1 MLSKVFLVPPSSQQP
16 PLKLN
21 NRYAFLL
28 LENSSAVVPL
38 YCASNLLEPSLTFLH
53 DFYLGRSSH
62 SGIDKAAS
70 STTDSGYT
78 EQTEGSNGSTCWSSS
93 SLVDNRSGSTSQ
105 NSFGSFSL
113 AIPRIPSARKA
124 VSDSLLNNK
133 PSEGCGNRKVR
144 LAVALLF
151 LPSNDHQSQDMF
163 VIFEFTLSYN
173 RHKLTVYYCCFF
185 RSVRDIIFEQFSLMD
200 HFVQRLQYGVLR
212 AYASRNHFL
221 TFIHEALFTFEKDL
235 MNIISGLTK
244 TDYPVY
250 LSLSNP
256 QSKSSQVAQTFMT
269 NWESIIKE
277 TDTKMTRL

>member
-1 MLSKVFLVPPSSQQP
+1 
-16 PLKLN
+16 
-21 NRYAFLL
+21 
-28 LENSSAVVPL
+28 
-38 YCASNLLEPSLTFLH
+38 
-53 DFYLGRSSH
+53 
-62 SGIDKAAS
+62 
-70 STTDSGYT
+70 
-78 EQTEGSNGSTCWSSS
+78 
-93 SLVDNRSGSTSQ
+93 
-105 NSFGSFSL
+105 
-113 AIPRIPSARKA
+113 
-124 VSDSLLNNK
+124 
-133 PSEGCGNRKVR
+133 
-144 LAVALLF
+144 
-151 LPSNDHQSQDMF
+151 
-163 VIFEFTLSYN
+163 
-173 RHKLTVYYCCFF
+173 
-185 RSVRDIIFEQFSLMD
+185 MD